1 MSRVFA
7 LLFALAPLTAA
18 ASESA
23 STSLMGSAAVSCE
36 TLLGTPE
43 GSAMRRAHTA
53 WVSGRIVAIVPAPVQ
68 PFLEAQSFS
77 RIEADLDAACTANP
91 SENLFTV
98 SALLAHD
105 YRVEAEQD
113 PRFRADT

>member
-1 MSRVFA
+1 MNKFLA
-7 LLFALAPLTAA
+7 LLVVLAPLTAT
-18 ASESA
+18 ASGGVSP
-23 STSLMGSAAVSCE
+23 SVMGSAAISCE
-36 TLLGTPE
+36 ALLGLAKE
-43 GSAMRRAHTA
+43 SAARREHTA